1 MLNPECRGLI
11 LRWTLPSEPRWS
23 LQTAIGNFYDDGR
36 LSYRDAVW
44 HNLEDGEHVEH
55 VSGVD
60 TKLHHS
66 QPAKAIDGSMRL

>member
-1 MLNPECRGLI
+1 MRRGGRYKRRLGI
-11 LRWTLPSEPRWS
+11 FLENN
-23 LQTAIGNFYDDGR
+23 GNHVELYDDGR
-36 LSYRDAVW
+36 LSYRNAVW